1 MPICYLL
8 CVFFILLRCAVCVV
22 EVVRQ
27 VEVGELWCDS
37 LRDAQDSL
45 LLRIA
50 VSSTEVRVKSRRW
63 PSRIVHPEVQM
74 YPSSACTRTQE
85 NRHVGGNVPAFPNTT
100 DLSSFVC
107 ISVSYRG

>member
-1 MPICYLL
+1 MGTVYSHNAMPICYLL

-37 LRDAQDSL
+37 LTDAQDSL

-50 VSSTEVRVKSRRW
+50 VSSTEVRVK
-63 PSRIVHPEVQM
+63 VKALAE
-74 YPSSACTRTQE
+74 
-85 NRHVGGNVPAFPNTT
+85 
-100 DLSSFVC
+100 
-107 ISVSYRG
+107 SYRAP